1 MVLVSICDTVE
12 GCDTL
17 EIEAQLL
24 VLANGCDAMC
34 AVRNNLRWILACGC
48 VIVGAESQFQEIR
61 GRRR

>member
-12 GCDTL
+12 GCDRV
-17 EIEAQLL
+17 EIETQLL
-24 VLANGCDAMC
+24 VLANRCDAVC

-48 VIVGAESQFQEIR
+48 VIVGAENKFQEIL